1 MATSGPPVDP
11 DPRPHL
17 NLVFIGHVDAGKST
31 TCGNIMYLSG
41 LVDERTIEKYQKEAK
56 AKNRDSWFLAY
67 LMDTG
72 EEERS
77 KGITIEVGRTAFETA
92 NRRYT
97 ILDAPGHKN
106 YVVNMIA
113 GATQADVGVLLIS
126 ARKGEFETGFERGG
140 QTREHA
146 MLAKTL
152 GISRLVV
159 AVNKMDDP
167 SVEWRQERF
176 TDICE
181 KLKPFLRS
189 AGYRTTSE
197 DDVIFIPV
205 SGLQGDNLKH
215 PPTDPRA
222 AWVIAANHPTLFD
235 TLDST
240 KLPPRNPD
248 APLRIPLLESFKEMG
263 VMVTGKIEQGKV
275 QIGTQCV
282 IQPTNLKT
290 EIQAIYIEDTEVNYA
305 LPGENVRL
313 KLKDVEEDQIH
324 RGFVLSSSLNP
335 CPVVAEFEADVL
347 IVELLEH
354 RPIISAGY
362 SCVFHCHT
370 VMEEVIVTRLI
381 ESTDLATKKKTPKP
395 RFVKS
400 GAFVKFRLQLQNS
413 ACLEPYTV
421 TPQMGRFTLRDEGKT
436 VAIGKIT
443 AIMPDG
449 KPYGGRDNTANLEG

>member
-1 MATSGPPVDP
+1 MASSGPPIEP
-11 DPRPHL
+11 DARPHL

-72 EEERS
+72 EEERN

-167 SVEWRQERF
+167 TVEWREERF
-176 TDICE
+176 TEICE

-189 AGYRTTSE
+189 CGYRTTSE
-197 DDVIFIPV
+197 DDVVFIPI
-205 SGLQGDNLKH
+205 SGLQGDNLKVT
-215 PPTDPRA
+215 PSNPAA
-222 AWVIAANHPTLFD
+222 AWVTNKHQTLFH
-235 TLDST
+235 TLDTT
-240 KLPPRNPD
+240 KLPARNAE

-263 VMVTGKIEQGKV
+263 VMVTGKVEQGKV
-275 QIGTQCV
+275 AVGMQCV
-282 IQPTNLKT
+282 IQPTNMET
-290 EIQAIYIEDTEVNYA
+290 EILAVYIEDTEVTHA

-313 KLKDVEEDQIH
+313 KLKNVEEDQIH
-324 RGFVLSSSLNP
+324 RGFVLSSLGNP

-347 IVELLEH
+347 IVELLDH
-354 RPIISAGY
+354 RPLISAGY

-370 VMEEVIVTRLI
+370 VMEEVVVTKLV
-381 ESTDLATKKKTPKP
+381 ESTELATKKKVLKP

-400 GAFVKFRLQLQNS
+400 GCFVRFRLQLQNS
-413 ACLEPYTV
+413 ACLEPYATC
-421 TPQMGRFTLRDEGKT
+421 PQMGRFTLRDEGKT
-436 VAIGKIT
+436 VAIGKIVS
-443 AIMPDG
+443 IIGQG
-449 KPYGGRDNTANLEG
+449 KSASKE

>member
-1 MATSGPPVDP
+1 MATSGPPIDP

-72 EEERS
+72 EEERT

-167 SVEWRQERF
+167 TVEWREERF
-176 TDICE
+176 TDICD
-181 KLKPFLRS
+181 KLKPFLKS
-189 AGYRTTSE
+189 CGYRTTSE

-205 SGLQGDNLKH
+205 SGLQGDNLKT

-222 AWVIAANHPTLFD
+222 SWVIEKKHPTLFD

-240 KLPPRNPD
+240 KLPPRNAD
-248 APLRIPLLESFKEMG
+248 APLRMPILESFKEMG

-275 QIGTQCV
+275 SIGTQCV
-282 IQPTNLKT
+282 IQPTNLET
-290 EIQAIYIEDTEVNYA
+290 EVLSIYIEDTEVNYA

-313 KLKDVEEDQIH
+313 KLKNVEEDQIH
-324 RGFVLSSSLNP
+324 RGFVLSSIQSP

-354 RPIISAGY
+354 RPLISAGY

-370 VMEEVIVTRLI
+370 VMEEVIVTKLV
-381 ESTDLATKKKTPKP
+381 ESTDLATKKKALKP

-413 ACLEPYTV
+413 ACLEAYTT

-436 VAIGKIT
+436 IAIGKIT
-443 AIMPDG
+443 AIIPNG
-449 KPYGGRDNTANLEG
+449 KPYGGKDGVQNLQA

>member
-1 MATSGPPVDP
+1 MATVAPVDP

-56 AKNRDSWFLAY
+56 QKNRDSWFLAY

-72 EEERS
+72 EEERQ

-113 GATQADVGVLLIS
+113 GATQADVGVLIIS

-152 GISRLVV
+152 GISRLLV

-167 SVEWRQERF
+167 TVEWRQERF
-176 TDICE
+176 TEICE
-181 KLKPFLRS
+181 KLKPFLKS
-189 AGYRTTSE
+189 CGYRTTSE
-197 DDVIFIPV
+197 DDVVFIPI
-205 SGLQGDNLKH
+205 SGLGGDNLRDA
-215 PPTDPRA
+215 PTDPRA
-222 AWVIAANHPTLFD
+222 SWVTANNHATLFH

-240 KLPPRNPD
+240 KLPPRNAE

-263 VMVTGKIEQGKV
+263 VMVTGKVEQGRV
-275 QIGTQCV
+275 AIGTQCV
-282 IQPTNLKT
+282 IQPANLET
-290 EIQAIYIEDTEVNYA
+290 EVQAIYIEDTEVNYA

-313 KLKDVEEDQIH
+313 KLKNVEEDQIH
-324 RGFVLSSSLNP
+324 RGFVLSAASSP

-354 RPIISAGY
+354 RPLISAGY

-370 VMEEVIVTRLI
+370 VMEEVVVTKLL
-381 ESTDLATKKKTPKP
+381 EATELATKKKVLKP

-413 ACLEPYTV
+413 ACLEAYGT

-443 AIMPDG
+443 AIIPNG
-449 KPYGGRDNTANLEG
+449 KAYGKDQPGTA

>member
-1 MATSGPPVDP
+1 MASSGPVADP

-72 EEERS
+72 EEERN
-77 KGITIEVGRTAFETA
+77 KGITIEVGRTAFETE

-152 GISRLVV
+152 GISRLIV

-167 SVEWRQERF
+167 TVEWREERF
-176 TDICE
+176 LDICE
-181 KLKPFLRS
+181 KLKPFLKS
-189 AGYRTTSE
+189 CGYRTTSQ
-197 DDVIFIPV
+197 DDVVFIPI
-205 SGLQGDNLKH
+205 SGLQGDNVKDA
-215 PPTDPRA
+215 PSKDPRA
-222 AWVIAANHPTLFD
+222 RWVLEKGHETLFR
-235 TLDST
+235 TLDTT
-240 KLPPRNPD
+240 KLPCRKAE

-263 VMVTGKIEQGKV
+263 VMVTGKVEQGKV
-275 QIGTQCV
+275 AVGMPCV
-282 IQPTNLKT
+282 IQPTNIET
-290 EIQAIYIEDTEVNYA
+290 EILGVFIEDTEVTHA

-313 KLKDVEEDQIH
+313 KLKNVEEDQIH
-324 RGFVLSSSLNP
+324 RGFVLSSMSTP
-335 CPVVAEFEADVL
+335 CPVVSEFEADVL
-347 IVELLEH
+347 IVELLDH
-354 RPIISAGY
+354 RPLISAGY

-370 VMEEVIVTRLI
+370 VMEEIVVTKLI
-381 ESTDLATKKKTPKP
+381 ESTELATKKKVVKP

-400 GAFVKFRLQLQNS
+400 GSFVRFRLELQNS
-413 ACLEPYTV
+413 ACLEPYATC
-421 TPQMGRFTLRDEGKT
+421 PQMGRFTLRDEGKT
-436 VAIGKIT
+436 VAIGKIVS
-443 AIMPDG
+443 IMPAASNQP
-449 KPYGGRDNTANLEG
+449 K

>member
-1 MATSGPPVDP
+1 MASSGPPVDP
-11 DPRPHL
+11 DARPHL

-41 LVDERTIEKYQKEAK
+41 LVDDRTIEKYQKEAK
-56 AKNRDSWFLAY
+56 LKNRDSWFLAY

-72 EEERS
+72 EEERN
-77 KGITIEVGRTAFETA
+77 KGITIEVGRTAFETR

-146 MLAKTL
+146 LLAKTL

-167 SVEWRQERF
+167 TVEWREDRF
-176 TDICE
+176 RDICE

-189 AGYRTTSE
+189 CGYRTTSE
-197 DDVIFIPV
+197 DDVIFIPI
-205 SGLQGDNLKH
+205 SGLQGDNLKNAC
-215 PPTDPRA
+215 TDPRA
-222 AWVIAANHPTLFD
+222 AWVSATGLPTLFD
-235 TLDST
+235 TLDAT
-240 KLPPRNPD
+240 KLPPRKAD

-275 QIGTQCV
+275 TVGAQCV
-282 IQPTNLKT
+282 IQPTNLET
-290 EIQAIYIEDTEVNYA
+290 EILAIYIEDAEVNFA
-305 LPGENVRL
+305 NPGESVRL
-313 KLKDVEEDQIH
+313 KLKNVEEDQIH
-324 RGFVLSSSLNP
+324 RGFVLSDIANP

-354 RPIISAGY
+354 RPIVSAGY

-381 ESTDLATKKKTPKP
+381 ESTDLATKKKVAKP

-400 GAFVKFRLQLQNS
+400 GNFVRFRLQLQNS
-413 ACLEPYTV
+413 ACLEAYT
-421 TPQMGRFTLRDEGKT
+421 TTQQMGRFTLRDEGKT
-436 VAIGKIT
+436 IAIGKIVN
-443 AIMPDG
+443 IVPNG
-449 KPYGGRDNTANLEG
+449 KPYGKDATLA

>member
-1 MATSGPPVDP
+1 MASSGPPVDP

-77 KGITIEVGRTAFETA
+77 KGITIEVGRTAFETE

-106 YVVNMIA
+106 YVVNMIS

-152 GISRLVV
+152 GLSRLVV

-167 SVEWRQERF
+167 TVEWREERF
-176 TDICE
+176 LEICE

-189 AGYRTTSE
+189 CGYRTTSE
-197 DDVIFIPV
+197 DDVIFVPI
-205 SGLQGDNLKH
+205 SGLQGDNLKEG
-215 PPTDPRA
+215 PSDPRA
-222 AWVIAANHPTLFD
+222 GWVSGKHQTLFK
-235 TLDST
+235 TLDTT
-240 KLPPRNPD
+240 KLPPRDAD
-248 APLRIPLLESFKEMG
+248 APLRMPLVESFKEMG

-275 QIGTQCV
+275 SVGSQCV
-282 IQPTNLKT
+282 IQPANLET
-290 EIQAIYIEDTEVNYA
+290 EVLAVYIEDTEVTYA
-305 LPGENVRL
+305 GPGENVRL
-313 KLKDVEEDQIH
+313 KLKNVEEDQIH
-324 RGFVLSSSLNP
+324 RGFVLSTISSP

-347 IVELLEH
+347 IVELLDH

-362 SCVFHCHT
+362 ACVFHCHT
-370 VMEEVIVTRLI
+370 VMEEVVVTRLV
-381 ESTDLATKKKTPKP
+381 ESTDLATKKKVLKP

-413 ACLEPYTV
+413 ACLEAYGT
-421 TPQMGRFTLRDEGKT
+421 TQQMGRFTLRDEGKT

-443 AIMPDG
+443 AILPNG
-449 KPYGGRDNTANLEG
+449 KPYGGKDGVVATDNA

>member
-41 LVDERTIEKYQKEAK
+41 LVDERTIEKFQKEAK
-56 AKNRDSWFLAY
+56 LKNRDSWFLAY

-72 EEERS
+72 EEERA
-77 KGITIEVGRTAFETA
+77 KGITIEVGRTAFETE

-167 SVEWRQERF
+167 TVEWREERF
-176 TDICE
+176 REICD

-189 AGYRTTSE
+189 CGYRVTSE
-197 DDVIFIPV
+197 DDVIFIPI
-205 SGLQGDNLKH
+205 SGLQGDNLKSG
-215 PPTDPRA
+215 PTDPRA
-222 AWVIAANHPTLFD
+222 AWVEKSGLPTLFG
-235 TLDST
+235 TLDAT
-240 KLPPRNPD
+240 KLPDRKID

-263 VMVTGKIEQGKV
+263 VMVTGKIEQGRV
-275 QIGTQCV
+275 AVGASCV
-282 IQPTNLKT
+282 IQPTNLET
-290 EIQAIYIEDTEVNYA
+290 EILAIYIEDQEVTFAN
-305 LPGENVRL
+305 PGESVRL
-313 KLKDVEEDQIH
+313 KLKNVEEDQIH
-324 RGFVLSSSLNP
+324 RGFVLADIANP
-335 CPVVAEFEADVL
+335 CPVVAEFEAEVL

-370 VMEEVIVTRLI
+370 VMEEVTVTRLL
-381 ESTDLATKKKTPKP
+381 ESTELATKKKVMKP
-395 RFVKS
+395 RFVK
-400 GAFVKFRLQLQNS
+400 GGCFVKFRLQLQS
-413 ACLEPYTV
+413 PICLEAYSV

-436 VAIGKIT
+436 VAIGKIVG
-443 AIMPDG
+443 IVPNG
-449 KPYGGRDNTANLEG
+449 KPYGGRDGQPLA

>member
-1 MATSGPPVDP
+1 MATVAAVDP

-56 AKNRDSWFLAY
+56 QKNRDSWFLAY

-72 EEERS
+72 EEERQ

-113 GATQADVGVLLIS
+113 GATQADVGVLIIS

-167 SVEWRQERF
+167 TVEWRQERF
-176 TDICE
+176 TEICE

-189 AGYRTTSE
+189 CGYRTTSE
-197 DDVIFIPV
+197 DDVIFIPI
-205 SGLQGDNLKH
+205 SGLGGDNLKE
-215 PPTDPRA
+215 PSSDPRA
-222 AWVIAANHPTLFD
+222 AWVAASNLDTLFH

-240 KLPPRNPD
+240 KLPPRKAD

-263 VMVTGKIEQGKV
+263 VMVTGKIEQGQV
-275 QIGTQCV
+275 RVGTQCI
-282 IQPTNLKT
+282 IQPANLET
-290 EIQAIYIEDTEVNYA
+290 EVQAIYIEDVEVNYA

-313 KLKDVEEDQIH
+313 KLKNVEEDQIH
-324 RGFVLSSSLNP
+324 RGFVMSAAVAP
-335 CPVVAEFEADVL
+335 CPIVAEFEADVL
-347 IVELLEH
+347 IVELLDH
-354 RPIISAGY
+354 RPLITAGY

-370 VMEEVIVTRLI
+370 VMEEVVVTRLI
-381 ESTDLATKKKTPKP
+381 ESTELATKKKVLKP

-413 ACLEPYTV
+413 ACLEAYGT

-443 AIMPDG
+443 AIIPNG
-449 KPYGGRDNTANLEG
+449 KTYGGRDQSSA

>member
-1 MATSGPPVDP
+1 MATSGPPVEP

-56 AKNRDSWFLAY
+56 QKNRDSWFLAY

-72 EEERS
+72 EEERN

-167 SVEWRQERF
+167 TVEWRQERF
-176 TDICE
+176 TEICE

-189 AGYRTTSE
+189 CGYRTTSE
-197 DDVIFIPV
+197 DDVIFLPI
-205 SGLQGDNLKH
+205 SGLQGDNLKA
-215 PPTDPRA
+215 PSVDPRA
-222 AWVIAANHPTLFD
+222 GWVAQAGLPTLFG
-235 TLDST
+235 TLDAT
-240 KLPPRNPD
+240 KLPPRKAD
-248 APLRIPLLESFKEMG
+248 APLRVPLLESFKEMG

-275 QIGTQCV
+275 AIGTQCV
-282 IQPTNLKT
+282 IQPANLET
-290 EIQAIYIEDTEVNYA
+290 EILAIYIEDTEVTYA
-305 LPGENVRL
+305 NPGESVRL
-313 KLKDVEEDQIH
+313 KLKNVEEDQIH
-324 RGFVLSSSLNP
+324 RGFVLSEALHP
-335 CPVVAEFEADVL
+335 CPVVSEFEADVL
-347 IVELLEH
+347 IVELLDH

-370 VMEEVIVTRLI
+370 VMEEVVVTRLV
-381 ESTDLATKKKTPKP
+381 ESTDLATKKKTAKP

-413 ACLEPYTV
+413 ACLEAYTT

-443 AIMPDG
+443 AIIPTG
-449 KPYGGRDNTANLEG
+449 RPYGGKDNGVSQD

>member
-1 MATSGPPVDP
+1 MTTSGPPVEP

-31 TCGNIMYLSG
+31 TCGKIMYLSG

-72 EEERS
+72 EEERN
-77 KGITIEVGRTAFETA
+77 KGITIEVGRTAFETP

-113 GATQADVGVLLIS
+113 GATQADVGVLIIS

-167 SVEWRQERF
+167 TVEWREERY
-176 TDICE
+176 TEICD
-181 KLKPFLRS
+181 KLKPFLKS
-189 AGYRTTSE
+189 CGYRINSE
-197 DDVIFIPV
+197 DDLIFVPI
-205 SGLQGDNLKH
+205 SGLGGDNLKTS
-215 PPTDPRA
+215 PTDPRA
-222 AWVIAANHPTLFD
+222 TWAAAKHQTLFTILD
-235 TLDST
+235 TT
-240 KLPPRNPD
+240 KLPPRKAE

-263 VMVTGKIEQGKV
+263 VMVTGKVEQGMV
-275 QIGTQCV
+275 AIGTQCV
-282 IQPTNLKT
+282 IQPANIET
-290 EIQAIYIEDTEVNYA
+290 EVLSVYIEDTEVIHA

-313 KLKDVEEDQIH
+313 KLKNVEEDQIH
-324 RGFVLSSSLNP
+324 RGFVLSNFSHP

-370 VMEEVIVTRLI
+370 VMEEVIVSRLI
-381 ESTDLATKKKTPKP
+381 ESTELATKKKVLKP

-413 ACLEPYTV
+413 ACLEAFSE

-443 AIMPDG
+443 AIVPNG
-449 KPYGGRDNTANLEG
+449 KAYGGKDGQA

>member
-1 MATSGPPVDP
+1 MATVAAVDP

-56 AKNRDSWFLAY
+56 QKNRDSWFLAY

-72 EEERS
+72 EEERQ

-113 GATQADVGVLLIS
+113 GATQADVGVLIIS

-167 SVEWRQERF
+167 TVEWRQERF
-176 TDICE
+176 TEICE

-189 AGYRTTSE
+189 CGYRTTSE
-197 DDVIFIPV
+197 DDVIFIPI
-205 SGLQGDNLKH
+205 SGLGGDNLKE
-215 PPTDPRA
+215 PSSEPRA
-222 AWVIAANHPTLFD
+222 AWVAASNLDTLFH

-240 KLPPRNPD
+240 KLPPRKAD

-263 VMVTGKIEQGKV
+263 VMVTGKIEQGQV
-275 QIGTQCV
+275 RVGTQCI
-282 IQPTNLKT
+282 IQPANLET
-290 EIQAIYIEDTEVNYA
+290 EVQAIYIEDVEVNYA

-313 KLKDVEEDQIH
+313 KLKNVEEDQIH
-324 RGFVLSSSLNP
+324 RGFVMSAAVAP
-335 CPVVAEFEADVL
+335 CPIVAEFEADVL
-347 IVELLEH
+347 EQIARLPRMVIVFLLASCWVLMPFDIVPDAIPLVGAVDDVIVMTLAGWPLARLLEQ
-354 RPIISAGY
+354 RIDRRRY
-362 SCVFHCHT
+362 
-370 VMEEVIVTRLI
+370 R
-381 ESTDLATKKKTPKP
+381 
-395 RFVKS
+395 
-400 GAFVKFRLQLQNS
+400 
-413 ACLEPYTV
+413 
-421 TPQMGRFTLRDEGKT
+421 
-436 VAIGKIT
+436 
-443 AIMPDG
+443 
-449 KPYGGRDNTANLEG
+449 

>member
-72 EEERS
+72 EEERT
-77 KGITIEVGRTAFETA
+77 KGITIEVGRTAFETS

-113 GATQADVGVLLIS
+113 GAAQADVGVLLIS

-205 SGLQGDNLKH
+205 SGLQGDNLKE

-222 AWVIAANHPTLFD
+222 QWVIEKNLPTLFS

-263 VMVTGKIEQGKV
+263 VMVTGKIEQGRV
-275 QIGTQCV
+275 QIGTPCV
-282 IQPTNLKT
+282 IQPTNMKT
-290 EIQAIYIEDTEVNYA
+290 EILSIYIEDTEVNYA

-324 RGFVLSSSLNP
+324 RGFVLSSVVDP

-413 ACLEPYTV
+413 ACLEPYTA

-443 AIMPDG
+443 AIIPNG
-449 KPYGGRDNTANLEG
+449 KPYGGRDNTANLEA

>member
-1 MATSGPPVDP
+1 MASSSGPAVEP
-11 DPRPHL
+11 DPRAHL

-77 KGITIEVGRTAFETA
+77 KGITIEVGRTAFETQ

-152 GISRLVV
+152 GISRLIV

-167 SVEWRQERF
+167 TVEWREERF
-176 TDICE
+176 LEISE

-189 AGYRTTSE
+189 CGYRTTSE
-197 DDVIFIPV
+197 DDVVFIPI
-205 SGLQGDNLKH
+205 SGLQGDNLKEA
-215 PPTDPRA
+215 PKDLRA
-222 AWVIAANHPTLFD
+222 EWVLSKKHQTLFE
-235 TLDST
+235 TLDNT
-240 KLPPRNPD
+240 KLPARN
-248 APLRIPLLESFKEMG
+248 AEAALRIPLLESFKEMG
-263 VMVTGKIEQGKV
+263 VMVTGKVEQGKV
-275 QIGTQCV
+275 AVGMQCV
-282 IQPTNLKT
+282 IQPANMET
-290 EIQAIYIEDTEVNYA
+290 EILGVFIEDTEVTYA

-313 KLKDVEEDQIH
+313 KLKNVEEDQIH
-324 RGFVLSSSLNP
+324 RGFVLSSLNAP

-347 IVELLEH
+347 IVELLDH
-354 RPIISAGY
+354 RPLISAGY

-370 VMEEVIVTRLI
+370 VMEEIVVTRLI
-381 ESTDLATKKKTPKP
+381 ESTEMATKKKVVKP

-400 GAFVKFRLQLQNS
+400 GCFVRFRLQLQNS
-413 ACLEPYTV
+413 ACLEAYSTC
-421 TPQMGRFTLRDEGKT
+421 PQMGRFTLRDEGKT
-436 VAIGKIT
+436 VAIGKIVSV
-443 AIMPDG
+443 IPDG
-449 KPYGGRDNTANLEG
+449 KPYAKE